1 METIRI
7 GIEGIEKLFIDGLPR
22 KSNLL
27 VYGKPGC
34 GKTLFGL
41 EFIYRGIRDFEEC
54 GVYVTF
60 DQTREKIVMQCEKFG
75 WDIQRYISKGKVSIL
90 SFAVDKLDREVINKI
105 MSEVQKIKAKRLVID
120 TITLLAL
127 SKYEDK
133 YTFMVKDKVMVSSSI
148 EQFIYS
154 VITTLNSLNTTNMY
168 LAFSSE
174 DENTTQDKISEYL
187 CDGIINLRIRKM
199 GKAFIRTIEIMKMR
213 RSNHL
218 SGIHNFC
225 ISEKGIVVEG

>member
-1 METIRI
+1 METIKL
-7 GIEGIEKLFIDGLPR
+7 GINGIDKLFIDGLPR

-41 EFIYRGIRDFEEC
+41 EFIYHGVDDFNEN

-60 DQTREKIVMQCEKFG
+60 DQSRENILQQCRKFG
-75 WDIQRYISKGKVSIL
+75 WDIEKHMKKGKVSVL
-90 SFAVDKLDREVINKI
+90 SFAIDKLDREVLNKI
-105 MSEVQKIKAKRLVID
+105 ISEIRKTRARRLVID

-133 YTFMVKDKVMVSSSI
+133 YTFLIKDKVVVSNSI
-148 EQFIYS
+148 QQFIYS
-154 VITTLNSLNTTNMY
+154 VITTLNCLDTTNMY
-168 LAFSSE
+168 LAFSSD
-174 DENTTQDKISEYL
+174 DESATQDGISEYL

-218 SGIHNFC
+218 SGIHNFS
-225 ISEKGIVVEG
+225 ITDKGMIVED